1 MSGLLASLVLIGGF
15 IAFLAIFLFFVG
27 LAVYFMYRTGSR

>member
-15 IAFLAIFLFFVG
+15 IAFVG
-27 LAVYFMYRTGSR
+27 LLLALSWFGIYFLARMEPA